1 MKFQLIFSGTTN
13 QVSKEVDNTI
23 RAFKGLGIHTLGD
36 AGKFDLALKNL

>member
-1 MKFQLIFSGTTN
+1 MKYQLIFCGTIN
-13 QVSKEVDNTI
+13 QVAKEVDNTI